1 VLVSLKRKKP
11 QITKRVSASGAAS
24 LGLAKRLARVSHEKK
39 PRISKRVSGLP
50 VIGLLTLVYFI
61 AGKFGLLLASLHAS
75 ASPVWPPA
83 GIALAALLVLG
94 YRAWPAIFVG
104 AFLVNVT
111 TAGNVATSLAIAC
124 GNTLEAVCGAW
135 LVNRF
140 AGGTTVFDRPQGVV
154 KFALAAVVSTVIG
167 PAFGVTSLALGRF
180 ADWAN
185 VGAIWL
191 TWWLGDTTGDLLIA
205 PLIILWSIASKRRWN
220 RREAV
225 EVGILLLLLFVL
237 SEAVFCGW
245 LTISARNYPIAFIPL
260 PIVIWTAFRFTQ
272 RETATG
278 IFILS
283 AIAIWGTLHGF
294 GPFVG
299 ETENQSLLALQSWTA
314 VLTIT
319 AMALSAG
326 MAERG
331 RAGEAL
337 RESEASM
344 SLAAN
349 AANLGLWVWNIPGGE
364 ERWVTEKWRQLFGF
378 ADSEPVTFDRF
389 LDVVHPGDS
398 ERVKQVVQHMLEHG
412 GEYEIEYRI
421 TRPDGSI
428 RWIATHGRVELD
440 ERGKPVLARGVSRDI
455 TKRKIAEEE
464 LRESEER
471 FRTVAN
477 AAPVLIWMSGP
488 DKLCTFFN
496 KGWLD
501 FTGRTLEQELG
512 NGWAEGVHRE
522 DIDRCLDV
530 YQNSFNARES
540 FTMEYRLRRS
550 DGEYRWV
557 LDIGTPR
564 FASDGAFLGYIGSC
578 IDITERKA
586 AEEKFR
592 LVLDAAPNAMIMVD
606 PAGVINFANAS
617 AATVFGY
624 SLSELI
630 GCQIEMLIPKRFRDR
645 HPGYRKDF
653 LSHPSGRAMGVGR
666 DLFGRRKDGSEFPVE
681 VGLSPMRTTRGVF
694 VLASLIDITARKAA
708 EQEARRRLEQVELL
722 GRVSLLGEMTA
733 SLAHELNQPLTAIV
747 NNATAAMQYLEQ
759 GKLDPEQLQE
769 ILTDV
774 VGDGRRAHDIMHNVR
789 SAIKKGSAIRGR
801 INLNDVVK
809 AVTHMVHLDAAAH
822 FCKVE
827 MSLARNLPAIE
838 GDPSQ
843 IQQVLINLIRNAF
856 DAMRDTPPSG
866 RKVEIATNYN
876 VDGTIS
882 VAVRDY
888 GSGIP
893 EPTQERLFEQFFT
906 TKEEGLGMGLAIVR
920 SIVEAHGGSIAA
932 ENADGGGARF
942 RFRLPTKEG
951 LPQ

>member
-1 VLVSLKRKKP
+1 MQSRP
-11 QITKRVSASGAAS
+11 F
-24 LGLAKRLARVSHEKK
+24 
-39 PRISKRVSGLP
+39 SKLP
-50 VIGLLTLVYFI
+50 VIGILTVVYFI

-75 ASPVWPPA
+75 ASPVWPAA
-83 GIALAALLVLG
+83 GIALATLLVLG

-111 TAGNVATSLAIAC
+111 TAGNVATSLAIAS

-167 PAFGVTSLALGRF
+167 PAFGVTSLAFGGF

-185 VGAIWL
+185 FGAIWL

-205 PLIILWSIASKRRWN
+205 PLIILWSTPPKRRWN
-220 RREAV
+220 RKEVV

-245 LTISARNYPIAFIPL
+245 LTISARNYPIAFISL

-283 AIAIWGTLHGF
+283 AIAIWGTMHGF
-294 GPFVG
+294 GPFAG

-314 VLTIT
+314 VLAIT

-326 MAERG
+326 MAERE
-331 RAGEAL
+331 RAAEAL

-349 AANLGLWVWNIPGGE
+349 AANLGLWVWNIPSGE

-389 LDVVHPGDS
+389 LEVVHPGDS
-398 ERVKQVVQHMLEHG
+398 ERVKQVVQHILEHG
-412 GEYEIEYRI
+412 GEYEVDYRI

-440 ERGKPVLARGVSRDI
+440 ERGKPVLARGVSRDV
-455 TKRKIAEEE
+455 TERKIAEEE
-464 LRESEER
+464 LRESEAR

-477 AAPVLIWMSGP
+477 AAPVMIWMSGP

-501 FTGRTLEQELG
+501 FTGRSLEQELG

-550 DGEYRWV
+550 DGEYRWL
-557 LDIGTPR
+557 LDSGTPR

-586 AEEKFR
+586 AEE
-592 LVLDAAPNAMIMVD
+592 
-606 PAGVINFANAS
+606 
-617 AATVFGY
+617 
-624 SLSELI
+624 
-630 GCQIEMLIPKRFRDR
+630 
-645 HPGYRKDF
+645 
-653 LSHPSGRAMGVGR
+653 
-666 DLFGRRKDGSEFPVE
+666 
-681 VGLSPMRTTRGVF
+681 
-694 VLASLIDITARKAA
+694 
-708 EQEARRRLEQVELL
+708 EARRRREQVELL

-733 SLAHELNQPLTAIV
+733 SLAHELDQPLAAILS
-747 NNATAAMQYLEQ
+747 NATAAMQYLEQ
-759 GKLDPEQLQE
+759 GKLNPEQLQE

-843 IQQVLINLIRNAF
+843 IQQVLINLVRNAF

-866 RKVEIATNYN
+866 RKVEIATTYDG
-876 VDGTIS
+876 DGTIC

-893 EPTQERLFEQFFT
+893 EPTLERLFEQFFT

-942 RFRLPTKEG
+942 HFRLPTKDG
-951 LPQ
+951 MPQ

>member
-1 VLVSLKRKKP
+1 
-11 QITKRVSASGAAS
+11 
-24 LGLAKRLARVSHEKK
+24 VSHEKK

-50 VIGLLTLVYFI
+50 VIGVLTLVYFI
-61 AGKFGLLLASLHAS
+61 AGRFGLMLASLHAS

-111 TAGNVATSLAIAC
+111 SAGNVATSLAIAS

-154 KFALAAVVSTVIG
+154 KFALAAVVSTIIS
-167 PAFGVTSLALGRF
+167 PAFGVTSLALAGF
-180 ADWAN
+180 ADWTN
-185 VGAIWL
+185 YGAIWL

-205 PLIILWSIASKRRWN
+205 PLIILWSIAPKWRWN
-220 RREAV
+220 RREAI
-225 EVGILLLLLFVL
+225 EVGILLLLLVVL
-237 SEAVFCGW
+237 SEAVFGGW
-245 LTISARNYPIAFIPL
+245 LPTSARNYPIAFISL
-260 PIVIWTAFRFTQ
+260 PIVIWMAFRFTQ

-278 IFILS
+278 IFLLS
-283 AIAIWGTLHGF
+283 AIAIWGTLRGF

-331 RAGEAL
+331 RAAEAL
-337 RESEASM
+337 RESEARM

-349 AANLGLWVWNIPGGE
+349 AANLGLWVWNIPGGD

-389 LDVVHPGDS
+389 LEVVHPGDS

-428 RWIATHGRVELD
+428 RWIATHGSVELD

-455 TKRKIAEEE
+455 TERKIAEEE
-464 LRESEER
+464 LRESEAR

-477 AAPVLIWMSGP
+477 AAPVMIWMSGP

-522 DIDRCLDV
+522 DLDRCLDV
-530 YQNSFNARES
+530 YQNSFKARES

-557 LDIGTPR
+557 LDSGTPR
-564 FASDGAFLGYIGSC
+564 FASDGAFIGYIGSC
-578 IDITERKA
+578 IDLTERKT
-586 AEEKFR
+586 AEEE
-592 LVLDAAPNAMIMVD
+592 
-606 PAGVINFANAS
+606 AS
-617 AATVFGY
+617 
-624 SLSELI
+624 
-630 GCQIEMLIPKRFRDR
+630 
-645 HPGYRKDF
+645 
-653 LSHPSGRAMGVGR
+653 
-666 DLFGRRKDGSEFPVE
+666 
-681 VGLSPMRTTRGVF
+681 
-694 VLASLIDITARKAA
+694 
-708 EQEARRRLEQVELL
+708 RRREQVELL

-759 GKLDPEQLQE
+759 GKLGPEQLQE

-843 IQQVLINLIRNAF
+843 IQQVLINLVRNAF
-856 DAMRDTPPSG
+856 DAMRDTPPS
-866 RKVEIATNYN
+866 RRNVEIATNYN
-876 VDGTIS
+876 GDGTIS

-893 EPTQERLFEQFFT
+893 EPTLERLFERFFT

-942 RFRLPTKEG
+942 SFRLPTKEG
-951 LPQ
+951 MPQ

>member
-1 VLVSLKRKKP
+1 MQSR
-11 QITKRVSASGAAS
+11 AF
-24 LGLAKRLARVSHEKK
+24 
-39 PRISKRVSGLP
+39 SGLP

-61 AGKFGLLLASLHAS
+61 AGKFGLMLASLHAS
-75 ASPVWPPA
+75 ASPVWPAA

-111 TAGNVATSLAIAC
+111 TAGNVATSLAIAS

-167 PAFGVTSLALGRF
+167 PAFGVTSLALGGF

-185 VGAIWL
+185 FGAIWL

-205 PLIILWSIASKRRWN
+205 PLIILWSIASKWRWN

-225 EVGILLLLLFVL
+225 ELGILLLLLFVL

-245 LTISARNYPIAFIPL
+245 LTISARNYPIAFISL

-278 IFILS
+278 VFILS
-283 AIAIWGTLHGF
+283 AIAIWGTMHGF

-314 VLTIT
+314 LLTIT

-331 RAGEAL
+331 RAEEAL

-349 AANLGLWVWNIPGGE
+349 AANLGLWVWNVPNGD
-364 ERWVTEKWRQLFGF
+364 ERWVSEKWRQLFGF

-389 LDVVHPGDS
+389 LEVVHPGDS
-398 ERVKQVVQHMLEHG
+398 ERVKQVVQHMLEQG
-412 GEYEIEYRI
+412 GEYEIDYRI
-421 TRPDGSI
+421 TRPDGST
-428 RWIATHGRVELD
+428 RWIASHGSVELD
-440 ERGKPVLARGVSRDI
+440 ERGKPVLVRGVSRDV

-464 LRESEER
+464 LRESEAR

-477 AAPVLIWMSGP
+477 AAPVMIWMAGP

-496 KGWLD
+496 KGWLH
-501 FTGRTLEQELG
+501 FTGRTIEQELG
-512 NGWAEGVHRE
+512 NGWAEGVHSDDLE
-522 DIDRCLDV
+522 RCLDV

-557 LDIGTPR
+557 LDTGTPR
-564 FASDGAFLGYIGSC
+564 FAFDGAFRGYIGSC
-578 IDITERKA
+578 IDITERKG

-606 PAGVINFANAS
+606 SAGVINFANAS

-630 GCQIEMLIPKRFRDR
+630 GCQIEMLIPQRFRDR
-645 HPGYRKDF
+645 HLGYRKDF
-653 LSHPSGRAMGVGR
+653 LSHPSSREMGVGR

-681 VGLSPMRTTRGVF
+681 VGLNPIRTAEGVF
-694 VLASLIDITARKAA
+694 VLASLIDITARKEA
-708 EQEARRRLEQVELL
+708 ELEHERQHMELARV
-722 GRVSLLGEMTA
+722 GRVTLMGELAA
-733 SLAHELNQPLTAIV
+733 SLAHEV
-747 NNATAAMQYLEQ
+747 NNPLGAMVANASAGQRLLAARKIGVE
-759 GKLDPEQLQE
+759 E
-769 ILTDV
+769 ITELLADIV
-774 VGDGRRAHDIMHNVR
+774 ADGRRAGEIIQGIRNMVR
-789 SAIKKGSAIRGR
+789 KREAHRSLVEIDNIIDNLLRIVHGEAIGREVKGAFEVDSDPGR
-801 INLNDVVK
+801 VW
-809 AVTHMVHLDAAAH
+809 
-822 FCKVE
+822 
-827 MSLARNLPAIE
+827 
-838 GDPSQ
+838 GDSVQ
-843 IQQVLINLIRNAF
+843 LLQVLLNLTINAF
-856 DAMRDTPPSG
+856 EAMAAVPSDARRLVIRAGRDGNGNVLVSVRDSGPGFPSG
-866 RKVEIATNYN
+866 TAE
-876 VDGTIS
+876 
-882 VAVRDY
+882 
-888 GSGIP
+888 
-893 EPTQERLFEQFFT
+893 QLFEPFFS
-906 TKEEGLGMGLAIVR
+906 TKAEGTGMGLAIAR
-920 SIVEAHGGSIAA
+920 SILEAHGGTLSA
-932 ENADGGGARF
+932 ENRDDGGACF
-942 RFRLPTKEG
+942 TIRLPRAKEDNSGSHPQLLARKG
-951 LPQ
+951 LPPARR